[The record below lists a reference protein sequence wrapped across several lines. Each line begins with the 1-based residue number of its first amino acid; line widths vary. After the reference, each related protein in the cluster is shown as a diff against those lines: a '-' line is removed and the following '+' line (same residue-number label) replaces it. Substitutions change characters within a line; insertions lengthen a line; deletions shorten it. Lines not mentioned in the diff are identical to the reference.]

1 MIPWWYTELGEAEK
15 EKLLESLKQKQAIL
29 QKEYF
34 ELHSQNKLTPAKQD
48 ELNSELKKLQT
59 QAKKLNQPEKV
70 NVENAGLFDMYSE
83 AKKKADDLKR
93 LHKEFFEATQKS
105 KKNNIKKAF
114 GSLKN
119 LKIDTQKF
127 KDDLRKD
134 DEKNDRRKEKL
145 FFR

>member
-1 MIPWWYTELGEAEK
+1 MKKMESIVKEWGNSLGVIIPNDIAKNENIKAGDSIEIIV
-15 EKLLESLKQKQAIL
+15 LK
-29 QKEYF
+29 
-34 ELHSQNKLTPAKQD
+34 T
-48 ELNSELKKLQT
+48 
-59 QAKKLNQPEKV
+59 
-70 NVENAGLFDMYSE
+70 
-83 AKKKADDLKR
+83 
-93 LHKEFFEATQKS
+93 
-105 KKNNIKKAF
+105 NNIKKAF